1 MEYGARVWSILLST
15 RTPYLFLANI
25 FHSIFKFM
33 FEFEKLVV
41 YHKAKLF
48 DQSVLSFVYSNS
60 SIDKVITNQLKRAAL
75 SIPLNIAEGTG
86 RSTKADRRN
95 FYVIARGSAFECVA
109 IFDILKGR
117 KNMDSEIHDIF
128 YKKAEELSMM
138 LFAMIKN
145 LN

>member
-1 MEYGARVWSILLST
+1 
-15 RTPYLFLANI
+15 
-25 FHSIFKFM
+25 M